1 MLLVAASGLGLTLN
15 SAVLAS
21 GSAQRPAVA
30 SSARAYAPSEMVHH
44 DHSGAGKCLPGLSF
58 LAESRLPNAISS
70 SRTAVNE
77 NTKDPERLFARIAAE
92 LSLNHIKRAREWVI
106 QAKEL
111 FPRDPA
117 LAYQIGRALLEHN
130 LPDDAEAEFD
140 RAAGLLTADK
150 SAASNLSAS
159 DVQLQLA
166 RIHYDRHDYWRALD
180 DLRKVRIADVSA
192 QLRPS
197 AWHLGGQS
205 LVGVGNAPEAL
216 GTLQQA
222 TQLNPANPEY
232 PVHLAWAQLLAG
244 DAKAA
249 DATVQSAARKWPNVP
264 DVQLMRTLVKRESDD
279 KREKVPLSQEWH
291 VKGEGFVC
299 CPCKTPCP
307 CRSNGAPTH
316 NHCENTGLVRIR
328 EGHYGNVSLD
338 GFSFVAVNDAM
349 EAQTAPGMLYV
360 EPSATDEQ
368 LIALERIM
376 QSFNPLQPSIISGV
390 ERVPISFISAGPN
403 GVYEVKIPK
412 ILEMRIRR
420 RLDRDGRPLFATAAL
435 DQFSNTIDY
444 AQNLTYRLWNRDGVL
459 KWDYSGRQA
468 NYRSIDLHSEAYI
481 RQAMLIQ
488 FADGTGAFNN
498 KQLELVK
505 SQKLPFAH
513 TVQPGRSLQNQPA
526 ERHPNK

>member
-1 MLLVAASGLGLTLN
+1 
-15 SAVLAS
+15 
-21 GSAQRPAVA
+21 
-30 SSARAYAPSEMVHH
+30 
-44 DHSGAGKCLPGLSF
+44 
-58 LAESRLPNAISS
+58 
-70 SRTAVNE
+70 
-77 NTKDPERLFARIAAE
+77 
-92 LSLNHIKRAREWVI
+92 
-106 QAKEL
+106 
-111 FPRDPA
+111 
-117 LAYQIGRALLEHN
+117 
-130 LPDDAEAEFD
+130 
-140 RAAGLLTADK
+140 
-150 SAASNLSAS
+150 
-159 DVQLQLA
+159 
-166 RIHYDRHDYWRALD
+166 
-180 DLRKVRIADVSA
+180 
-192 QLRPS
+192 
-197 AWHLGGQS
+197 
-205 LVGVGNAPEAL
+205 
-216 GTLQQA
+216 
-222 TQLNPANPEY
+222 
-232 PVHLAWAQLLAG
+232 
-244 DAKAA
+244 
-249 DATVQSAARKWPNVP
+249 
-264 DVQLMRTLVKRESDD
+264 
-279 KREKVPLSQEWH
+279 
-291 VKGEGFVC
+291 
-299 CPCKTPCP
+299 
-307 CRSNGAPTH
+307 
-316 NHCENTGLVRIR
+316 
-328 EGHYGNVSLD
+328 
-338 GFSFVAVNDAM
+338 M

-498 KQLELVK
+498 KQLELIK